1 MSGRSDTRP
10 LGWAPSGDSGTGLP
24 RRALRSACTPRY
36 SRYAAQHRRRTVNA
50 AGAGRVVDA
59 IRLSAIFNQLVDHA
73 AGVAL

>member
-1 MSGRSDTRP
+1 
-10 LGWAPSGDSGTGLP
+10 
-24 RRALRSACTPRY
+24 
-36 SRYAAQHRRRTVNA
+36 VNA